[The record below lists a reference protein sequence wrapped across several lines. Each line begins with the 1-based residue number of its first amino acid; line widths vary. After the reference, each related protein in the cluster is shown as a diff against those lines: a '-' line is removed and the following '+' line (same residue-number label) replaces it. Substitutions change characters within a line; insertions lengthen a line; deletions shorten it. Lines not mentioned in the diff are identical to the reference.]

1 MLTINKENI
10 ECELNF
16 DGIKVFQTSNPVK
29 LYKNLIL
36 ESNISID
43 SKIIKRDN
51 IIYINELTKLD
62 NFVSLGK
69 KSFLIREI
77 INLLDSYPIINVENI
92 KLIKDYINNKYSEEL
107 IDVNDGDV
115 GKVINLFLEFI
126 NSEYLN
132 KSLFKFVLENC
143 FDESKLIILDQVS
156 WLNIQDL
163 YSYVNE
169 HKFIVI
175 THDFRNY
182 IENSQMLELLVSF
195 KDDYN
200 YVEMLDSNKL
210 LVYLEQQMNIEI
222 DDTKIDHLLNDKNSQ
237 ESVNFYFNVLKI

>member
-43 SKIIKRDN
+43 NKIIKRDN

-62 NFVSLGK
+62 SFASLSK
-69 KSFLIREI
+69 KSFLIKEI

-156 WLNIQDL
+156 WLNIKDL
-163 YSYVNE
+163 YSFVNE

-222 DDTKIDHLLNDKNSQ
+222 DDTKINHLLNDKNSQ
-237 ESVNFYFNVLKI
+237 ESINFYFNVLKI